1 MKKLQISELPLYPIA
16 DNKFYGFILTSSPSW
31 PGGASHFFLDEKVTK
46 KSRQKM
52 LPPTGHTP
60 RLAFLSGRRTFVL
73 EIITAF
79 SLIKLFT
86 FVFLPDSHCLA
97 S

>member
-46 KSRQKM
+46 KSRQKNASTHR
-52 LPPTGHTP
+52 PYSPARFFIGPAH
-60 RLAFLSGRRTFVL
+60 FCFGDYD
-73 EIITAF
+73 
-79 SLIKLFT
+79 SLF
-86 FVFLPDSHCLA
+86 PY
-97 S
+97 